1 MIESY
6 DVKAFM
12 EAMQNIISNSSQSS
26 QPRLRLLLHQA
37 SRSRYVLSPPLHRDR
52 LSPQDRNASCGSEPV
67 HFVPDPPLGSESD
80 GLTLFG
86 IRAIATIR
94 YCLRHHIHRRYVEI

>member
-6 DVKAFM
+6 DVKAFK
-12 EAMQNIISNSSQSS
+12 EAMHYIISNPSQSS

-37 SRSRYVLSPPLHRDR
+37 SRYVLSPPLHRDR
-52 LSPQDRNASCGSEPV
+52 LRPQDRNASCRSEPV

-86 IRAIATIR
+86 IRAIATIS
-94 YCLRHHIHRRYVEI
+94 YCLRHHIHRRYIEI